1 MGGIMKKIKKI
12 VYILLI
18 ITIFSIKQNVYASGL
33 SVSSGNVYAGDTF
46 TVSVSIYAASWNV
59 HVNSTGPVTDC
70 KIDAVD
76 SSLDAM
82 NASKTFQTTCRAT
95 QPGTITISL
104 TGDVTT
110 ATSNSST
117 PLSDTKTVTVSK
129 RPTSNVP
136 QNTPNNNSNRGNTTI
151 QSDPNKSSN
160 NKLKEITI
168 DGYKL
173 TKIDDNNYSV
183 IVRYDTESINI
194 SATAEDKKTKI
205 EGTGN
210 HKLNIGDNLIE
221 LILTAENG
229 SQNKITILATRK
241 DAFYI
246 DDLDYVINNTK
257 YDKEDITV
265 KEDTKITL
273 KDMKKI
279 KKSNKTFSFNYYN
292 QEKQLLYSWT
302 INGKKIKKTTEFNTS
317 VDNKSKYEKNIR
329 EISNYADGIIVHFKN
344 DGDYPKGTRI
354 KLFVGSKY
362 SNNDKVNIYYF
373 DPKTKT
379 LKYVDK
385 NYKVKNG
392 YIEFDVV
399 GDNYFISMSK
409 ISGLEDAPKN
419 TSNPTIPILFF
430 VFSILIFS
438 LSVIIYFV
446 RKKHLNKSKD
456 IADNNN
462 EEI

>member
-1 MGGIMKKIKKI
+1 MKRLSI
-12 VYILLI
+12 LI
-18 ITIFSIKQNVYASGL
+18 IVL
-33 SVSSGNVYAGDTF
+33 SLFIVPTKVSAAGGFGVSSSGVTLHPGE
-46 TVSVSIYAASWNV
+46 
-59 HVNSTGPVTDC
+59 ST
-70 KIDAVD
+70 
-76 SSLDAM
+76 
-82 NASKTFQTTCRAT
+82 
-95 QPGTITISL
+95 TITISSNNAVGRL
-104 TGDVTT
+104 DVSS
-110 ATSNSST
+110 SNSNVASVSKGSVFIKT
-117 PLSDTKTVTVSK
+117 PGSSENFTITANKVGSATVSVATTGNFATMDEEIITDTKNIYVNVVANSS
-129 RPTSNVP
+129 SNTNNSNTNKN
-136 QNTPNNNSNRGNTTI
+136 NTPNNNSNRGNTTI

-265 KEDTKITL
+265 KEDTKITT
-273 KDMKKI
+273 KDMEKI